1 MLNLL
6 GFKVIRKCRVQLE
19 STTDIWI
26 FFKHSALLLHVSLE
40 SIKSLKSLKSLRSLK
55 SIRSL
60 RSLETFLHCIPLI
73 TS

>member
-40 SIKSLKSLKSLRSLK
+40 SIKSLK
-55 SIRSL
+55 
-60 RSLETFLHCIPLI
+60 TFLHCIPLI
-73 TS
+73 TSQPHNLITS